1 MKRLLLIMAC
11 LPWIANLWANPIT
24 VDQARQKASRFLQ
37 GQVVRKARRAAP
49 AAQQMKMAAKGRDD
63 TYYIFNAGDNGGYVV
78 VSGDDAT
85 EEILGYSNSGTINP
99 DDMPCGMKWLLNSY
113 SDQIKFLRDNG
124 ITREQNS
131 SSHRQANGDDSEETT
146 TFRVDEKRLTSYYQ
160 SYTIDKEKNIKT
172 GNPYNICLPQGEDG
186 RELLTGCVATAMAG
200 LMYAY
205 QWPKKTIA
213 DIPPYTH
220 TLLSP
225 YGHVPGISKGCM
237 IDWSNIKQKYSPF
250 IDKNDPSA
258 RAVATLLELAGYSVK
273 TSYDYIGEGS
283 GAWTKDVPSALINYF
298 GYSDSAVFRERKDYP
313 TKWCEM
319 LRKELMENGPVVYC
333 GYEGD
338 GLLGVM
344 WFEDSHAF
352 LIEGFKGDKFYINF
366 GWGAGSS
373 DDTLFLIDLIDVRDH
388 VYSWPYN
395 QGAVFNVRPLRPE
408 VEVTGLRFNN
418 LNHTSP
424 SLNVIGPRRAPE
436 ALSFNEN
443 KLSGSITF
451 HNKGESKSWK
461 LFFLQLRDVEAADT
475 LNRVILKSLAPD
487 ETYTYNFSFN
497 DLTIGH
503 HYVLSSLDLFGDE
516 FFSST
521 ELLCVENPAF
531 ADAEDDSGPKKL
543 TRFEYWFDDD
553 FNTRRIAT
561 LTKSESVVRGDIN
574 TDDLN
579 DGMHRLNYRV
589 RRDDG
594 SYSSIS
600 STPFLKLTKEQ
611 QGHLDYWIDDDVD
624 NVQSLEIQDT
634 EEEQSLTLDL
644 ANCPSGYHKLSMK
657 VATPGS
663 VMGSVQTVGFLK
675 LDQSDASRLEY
686 WFDNDIANKQTL
698 TGKHAYSSDDY
709 IYTEQF
715 DLSELSPGLHRL
727 NFRPVSSV
735 GHTKGSVLSCNVLKL
750 SKSKATQLEY
760 WFDDD
765 VENKVLLDGQAVS
778 DGFIIDNQLDLSGL
792 SFGLHRLNFCA
803 TSSDGTNKSSLIT
816 CTVMKTGSGPVTKLQ
831 YWFDGDFSKRR
842 TISSQAGDGLA
853 DIIFANDLNI
863 SGISPGHHRL
873 YYRGISDNGLTST
886 AVSSTPVLVKINYG
900 NEGDAK
906 MASHS
911 LIIDNDSVVSS
922 GSMSAT
928 KEAVLNY
935 TLDTGNLKEGTHT
948 LRSIFWNSYGACITD
963 LTSFVV
969 LPRDFLLGDVNR
981 DGTVNVTDAVC
992 ILNYILGNTP
1002 SNFFFKA
1009 ADINKDAIINIT
1021 DVVGVMNIIMNGNRA
1036 NSPKQEFDLLEIAP

>member
-1 MKRLLLIMAC
+1 M
-11 LPWIANLWANPIT
+11 PWIANLWANPIT

-37 GQVVRKARRAAP
+37 GQVARKARRAAP

-85 EEILGYSNSGTINP
+85 EEILGYSNTGTINP
-99 DDMPCGMKWLLNSY
+99 DSIPCSMKWLFENY
-113 SDQIKFLRDNG
+113 TEQIKYIRENGVTREEIERSRIKSTDNG
-124 ITREQNS
+124 LPESFQIDGR
-131 SSHRQANGDDSEETT
+131 
-146 TFRVDEKRLTSYYQ
+146 RLTKFDQ
-160 SYTIDKEKNIKT
+160 HE
-172 GNPYNICLPQGEDG
+172 PYNDKCPIDQSAFFK
-186 RELLTGCVATAMAG
+186 RSATGCVATAMAG

-205 QWPKKTIA
+205 KWPKATTNKIPSYEPLFAYVNGSPKGTVIDWDNIIDQYAYRDKNYDDYKTIDNIEPVKKEAIATLMRLAGTSVNTRYEA
-213 DIPPYTH
+213 DG
-220 TLLSP
+220 S
-225 YGHVPGISKGCM
+225 S
-237 IDWSNIKQKYSPF
+237 SNIEY
-250 IDKNDPSA
+250 
-258 RAVATLLELAGYSVK
+258 
-273 TSYDYIGEGS
+273 
-283 GAWTKDVPSALINYF
+283 VPHALTEYF
-298 GYSDSAVFRERKDYP
+298 GYDNCIRCVSRKNRISTWIND
-313 TKWCEM
+313 
-319 LRKELMENGPVVYC
+319 LKEELYYSGPVLYRGVSK
-333 GYEGD
+333 D
-338 GLLGVM
+338 GKN
-344 WFEDSHAF
+344 DHAF
-352 LIEGFKGDKFYINF
+352 LLEGWEGDMFYINNGHSGF
-366 GWGAGSS
+366 DNFLCYLNAIDIPYSQTGSVTGTS
-373 DDTLFLIDLIDVRDH
+373 EDQKAIL
-388 VYSWPYN
+388 Y
-395 QGAVFNVRPLRPE
+395 VRPLRVE
-408 VEVTGLRFNN
+408 LEVTGLRFD
-418 LNHTSP
+418 
-424 SLNVIGPRRAPE
+424 NVNRSRP
-436 ALSFNEN
+436 SFNEASVRRVPETLTFTETN
-443 KLSGSITF
+443 LRGSITF
-451 HNKGESKSWK
+451 HNKGENKSWK
-461 LFFLQLRDVEAADT
+461 FFFLQLRDVEKADT
-475 LNRVILKSLAPD
+475 TYRVIVKSLLPD
-487 ETYTYNFSFN
+487 ESYTYNFSFS

-531 ADAEDDSGPKKL
+531 TDAEDDSGPKKL
-543 TRFEYWFDDD
+543 TRFEYWFDED
-553 FNTRRIAT
+553 FDTRRTAT

-634 EEEQSLTLDL
+634 EEEQSLILDL

-698 TGKHAYSSDDY
+698 TGRHAYSSEDY
-709 IYTEQF
+709 IYTEEI
-715 DLSELSPGLHRL
+715 DMSELSPGLHRL
-727 NFRPVSSV
+727 NFRAVSSV
-735 GHTKGSVLSCNVLKL
+735 GFTMGSIFSCNVLKL

-816 CTVMKTGSGPVTKLQ
+816 CVVMKTGSGPVTKLQ

-873 YYRGISDNGLTST
+873 FYRGISDNGLTST
-886 AVSSTPVLVKINYG
+886 AISSTPVLVKINYG
-900 NEGDAK
+900 NEGDAT
-906 MASHS
+906 MASFS

-948 LRSIFWNSYGACITD
+948 LRTTFWNSYGACITD

-981 DGTVNVTDAVC
+981 DGKVNITDAVC

-1002 SNFFFKA
+1002 STFFFKA
-1009 ADINKDAIINIT
+1009 ADINKDTIINIT

-1036 NSPKQEFDLLEIAP
+1036 NSPKQEIDLLEIAP

>member
-1 MKRLLLIMAC
+1 MKRLLLIMVC

-37 GQVVRKARRAAP
+37 GQVARKARRAAP

-85 EEILGYSNSGTINP
+85 EEILGYSNAGSINP
-99 DDMPCGMKWLLNSY
+99 DSIPCGMRVLLDSY
-113 SDQIKFLRDNG
+113 TDQIRFLRENG
-124 ITREQNS
+124 ITREQNANS
-131 SSHRQANGDDSEETT
+131 SRKELSES
-146 TFRVDEKRLTSYYQ
+146 FM
-160 SYTIDKEKNIKT
+160 IDKSRRTK
-172 GNPYNICLPQGEDG
+172 YAQGPPFNKYVPVEG
-186 RELLTGCVATAMAG
+186 TVPGCNATAMAA

-205 QWPKKTIA
+205 QWPKTILV
-213 DIPPYTH
+213 DIPGYIYKRKGFDKLVT
-220 TLLSP
+220 
-225 YGHVPGISKGCM
+225 VQGITKGRNINWAN
-237 IDWSNIKQKYSPF
+237 IDSVYN
-250 IDKNDPSA
+250 DKSSVDSED
-258 RAVATLLELAGYSVK
+258 AVASLMRIAGVSIE
-273 TSYDYIGEGS
+273 TCYDTESSTNCAKI
-283 GAWTKDVPSALINYF
+283 ASALKKYF
-298 GYSDSAVFRERKDYP
+298 GYDESVTFRNRYYYKDAVWY
-313 TKWCEM
+313 EM
-319 LRKELMENGPVVYC
+319 LREELRNNGPVVYRGSVYTTFEHLVNNVFEDVENPGHTFLLE

-338 GLLGVM
+338 Y
-344 WFEDSHAF
+344 FF
-352 LIEGFKGDKFYINF
+352 INW
-366 GWGAGSS
+366 GWGNKNNENGKYLLDVLR
-373 DDTLFLIDLIDVRDH
+373 DDARYVH
-388 VYSWPYN
+388 G

-424 SLNVIGPRRAPE
+424 SLNVASSRRAPE
-436 ALSFNEN
+436 ALSFYEN

-634 EEEQSLTLDL
+634 EEEQSLTLDF

-709 IYTEQF
+709 IYTDQL

-906 MASHS
+906 MASYS